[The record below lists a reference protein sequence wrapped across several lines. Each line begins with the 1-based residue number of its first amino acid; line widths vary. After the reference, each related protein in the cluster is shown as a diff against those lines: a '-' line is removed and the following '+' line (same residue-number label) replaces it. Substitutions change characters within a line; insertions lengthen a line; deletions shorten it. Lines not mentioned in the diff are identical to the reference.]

1 MMDKDQKSDD
11 ALEALFEDARAMS
24 PEVPDALIA
33 RVAADAQQMQP
44 GLPLWRG
51 IWATLGGAPGLG
63 GLVTATCVGVWLGV
77 SPPAAVPDL
86 AGQVLG
92 FESTSLED
100 FGMGAMTGYGWD
112 IEEG

>member
-1 MMDKDQKSDD
+1 MDKDQISDD
-11 ALEALFEDARAMS
+11 ALEALFDGARAVP
-24 PEVPDALIA
+24 PEVPASLMA
-33 RVAADAQQMQP
+33 RVVADGEQMQP
-44 GLPLWRG
+44 GLPLWQRV
-51 IWATLGGAPGLG
+51 WNALGGAPGLG

-92 FESTSLED
+92 FESTALED